1 MNGEI
6 VQDNSMQAEI
16 MGSSKTSSDAIQ
28 EDAAAAACPLASPLT
43 ARVPGLLSLA
53 AVPAAMLVNP
63 FFFGLA
69 GSLLAVISLLLS
81 PVRCR
86 RLGIAGLIGA
96 LAGGG
101 LGAFILH

>member
-16 MGSSKTSSDAIQ
+16 MGSSKTSSDTIQ
-28 EDAAAAACPLASPLT
+28 QDAAASPLT
-43 ARVPGLLSLA
+43 ARIPGLLSLA

-69 GSLLAVISLLLS
+69 G
-81 PVRCR
+81 
-86 RLGIAGLIGA
+86 
-96 LAGGG
+96 G
-101 LGAFILH
+101 LGAFVLHWACAVANTARVAPRTATQ